1 MTTPVSRGTSQRSR
15 SPQRVVAGRG
25 LSRTI
30 WAIAAACWVVTVA
43 AALLGGHGHGHHDV
57 VLSESAVPWHWRLG
71 AFAAAWTV
79 MVGAMMLPSAIP
91 MLEMFW
97 AASAGQQ
104 HPALARMAMVVP
116 YVAVWLGFAAL
127 ALAADAVVHALVATS
142 GWLAARPGLLLGGVL
157 VLAGAFQFTELKKA
171 CLTGCR
177 SPMGMMWEHYR
188 HGMRAA
194 WVLGVR
200 HALLCLGCCWALMLV
215 MFATGTGALA
225 WMLLLTGVMVA
236 EKTTSWG
243 ARLVAPTGVA
253 FIASGVL
260 IAVTSATTPPT
271 VPAGS
276 VVGHAGHHAGHGAGP
291 DLSVV
296 ALLLVALVVGVW
308 AAFTYARVR
317 DRPTSGHEH
326 SGVVG
331 SQGTGTAQSR

>member
-1 MTTPVSRGTSQRSR
+1 MTTPVSRETSQQPR
-15 SPQRVVAGRG
+15 SPQRATAGRG

-43 AALLGGHGHGHHDV
+43 ATLLGGHGHGHHDA
-57 VLSESAVPWHWRLG
+57 VLSGSAMPWHWRLG

-91 MLEMFW
+91 MLQVFW

-104 HPALARMAMVVP
+104 RPALARTAMVVP
-116 YVAVWLGFAAL
+116 YVAVWLGFAGL
-127 ALAADAVVHALVATS
+127 ALAADAMVHALVATW
-142 GWLAARPGLLLGGVL
+142 GWLAARPDLLLGGVL

-177 SPMGMMWEHYR
+177 SPLGMMWEHYR
-188 HGMRAA
+188 HGIRAA
-194 WVLGVR
+194 WGLGVR

-243 ARLVAPTGVA
+243 ARLVTPTGVG
-253 FIASGVL
+253 FIASGLLVV
-260 IAVTSATTPPT
+260 VTSATTA
-271 VPAGS
+271 PAAPVVS
-276 VVGHAGHHAGHGAGP
+276 VGMHTGHQAGHGAGP

-296 ALLLVALVVGVW
+296 ALLLVTLVVGVW
-308 AAFTYARVR
+308 AVFTCARVR
-317 DRPTSGHEH
+317 D
-326 SGVVG
+326 
-331 SQGTGTAQSR
+331 A